1 MFKINPQ
8 SRVKLCK
15 VPFQN
20 DYHDIIDFQTKNA
33 QRNYFESVWTRE
45 FDNFVYIR
53 KNSQIK
59 VEANID
65 EIINNNYLFFHNLGY
80 TDEYY
85 FCFITNMEYVNE
97 NTTLI
102 TYETDVWQTWCFNIG
117 WHPCFIEREH
127 VTNDT
132 IGANTVPEGLETGEY
147 ICNSHVIDDH
157 LGNMLDD
164 LTYIL
169 SLSVDMHTI
178 DLGNK
183 TIEPSGVRRYNGI
196 ISGTAYYRLDF
207 SGLINT
213 YLEELTEI
221 GNISAI
227 NGLFMAPKELAQQQI
242 DDVPER
248 SPNEIKESNAPAE
261 YNNTIAKNYNL
272 NGYTPKNNK
281 LFVYPYNFLV
291 VSNNQGTSQIMRY
304 EDFNSSSCDF
314 KIQMCITPGCS
325 IRMIPLNFKNISEND
340 DYGINMGKLPVCSYN
355 VDMYTNWLTQNSI
368 NVGGTTIT
376 SDQVNV
382 ANNVLSGFGSS
393 LGSLISGNLGGV
405 VGGLQSTFTSTYNSL
420 LQTQQHNMLSGV
432 SGGNLNSGDVVT
444 ASNKNTFHFYKM
456 SVRSE
461 FAKIIDEYFTIYGYK
476 VNRVKNI
483 ELHTRK
489 NFNYYKTVGC
499 NLTGDF
505 PQEDV
510 NRLRQ
515 MFDVGVTMW
524 HNPAT
529 MFDYSADNAVG

>member
-1 MFKINPQ
+1 MTYNPSSQ
-8 SRVKLCK
+8 IYLCD
-15 VPFQN
+15 VPFTKS
-20 DYHDIIDFQTKNA
+20 HADIIDFTSQND
-33 QRNYFESVWTRE
+33 QLNYFKSRVNKTYNDYVYVKK
-45 FDNFVYIR
+45 DNM
-53 KNSQIK
+53 IK
-59 VEANID
+59 VEGNLD
-65 EIINNNYLFFHNLGY
+65 ELVANNYLFYKNPSSGK
-80 TDEYY
+80 YY
-85 FCFITNMEYVNE
+85 YCFIDRMEYISE
-97 NTTLI
+97 NTTGI
-102 TYETDVWQTWCFNIG
+102 YFTTDAWQTWFFDIQYM
-117 WHPCFIEREH
+117 PSFIERKH

-169 SLSVDMHTI
+169 SLSVDMNTI

-242 DDVPER
+242 DEVPKR

-281 LFVYPYNFLV
+281 LYVYPYNFLV

-304 EDFNSSSCDF
+304 EDFNSSSCNF

-325 IRMIPLNFKNISEND
+325 IRMIPLNFKNITEND

-393 LGSLISGNLGGV
+393 LGSLITGNLGGV

-461 FAKIIDEYFTIYGYK
+461 FAKIIDDYFSKYGYK
-476 VNRVKNI
+476 VNRVETPKVRTRQNWNYLKTIGFNLKGNI
-483 ELHTRK
+483 
-489 NFNYYKTVGC
+489 
-499 NLTGDF
+499 
-505 PQEDV
+505 PQTEMEEIKA
-510 NRLRQ
+510 
-515 MFDVGVTMW
+515 MFDGGVTIW
-524 HNPAT
+524 HNPNT
-529 MFDYSADNAVG
+529 IYDYSQSNGII